1 MDAGLIIVCIFLF
14 VVGVTTILYLGG
26 GDCCESPEEQE
37 DGTLSPAST
46 DSTVRVTSPIH
57 WIYS

>member
-14 VVGVTTILYLGG
+14 VIGVTTFLYMGG
-26 GDCCESPEEQE
+26 GDCCESHEEQE
-37 DGTLSPAST
+37 DGTLSPASS

-57 WIYS
+57 